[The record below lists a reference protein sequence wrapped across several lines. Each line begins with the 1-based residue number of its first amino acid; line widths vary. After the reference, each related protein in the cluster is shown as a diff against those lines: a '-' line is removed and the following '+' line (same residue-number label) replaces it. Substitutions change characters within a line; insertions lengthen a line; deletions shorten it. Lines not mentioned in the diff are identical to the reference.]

1 MQLIVQSNGTVHCLY
16 GEELDLDRLGLLKI
30 SLVAVWLSRLLMA
43 GGRLTCHLWMALC
56 SGHFDL
62 AVKPWQQNANGL
74 RGTGFP

>member
-16 GEELDLDRLGLLKI
+16 GEELDLDLLGLLKI
-30 SLVAVWLSRLLMA
+30 SRGSLVEPTLMA
-43 GGRLTCHLWMALC
+43 AGLPTCHLWMALC
-56 SGHFDL
+56 SGHFNL